1 MGAKPR
7 QSPEPTLSEKFDAF
21 MEEAKGFDTSNGKL
35 MAAAQIAVQC
45 GIEVPANELTYEQW
59 VRILKTVLA
68 CRQICDALLPEL
80 RNKVRISETLSW
92 IEDE

>member
-7 QSPEPTLSEKFDAF
+7 RSPEPTLSERFETF
-21 MEEAKGFDTSNGKL
+21 MEEARGLDTSNGKL
-35 MAAAQIAVQC
+35 MASAQVAVQC
-45 GIEVPANELTYEQW
+45 GLEVPVEELTHEQW
-59 VRILKTVLA
+59 VRVFKTVLA

-92 IEDE
+92 IENE